1 MMTYGIS
8 SFEITAPPDAIFFL
22 PYFDILTGNQIGVKG
37 KHNNIEPRT
46 KSGTEGQHPRHTTRY
61 PNTYGRPTTSKI
73 EFDIHSGIGGQYQSD
88 IYKAIK
94 RPQSNENKRIATRQ

>member
-1 MMTYGIS
+1 MTAKIKRE
-8 SFEITAPPDAIFFL
+8 FTAPSDAFFL
-22 PYFDILTGNQIGVKG
+22 SQFGILTGNQIGAKG

-46 KSGTEGQHPRHTTRY
+46 KSGTEGQHPQHKTRN
-61 PNTYGRPTTSKI
+61 PNSYGRSATLKI
-73 EFDIHSGIGGQYQSD
+73 EFDIHSGVGGQYQSD